1 MARITTSPPARGGV
15 ARRAGVVGD
24 DSRITPLKLEPKLKR
39 IMAQEYPRFSD
50 AEYARR
56 QRALGAVM
64 DKAGVDHLLVIT
76 DHRAGN
82 APQWV
87 TGWPGT
93 VEAYVIFKPGEKMW
107 MAVEW
112 VNHFPLARKIAR
124 DVEVHWGAHHGLQ
137 QMIRELKRRGAKR
150 VGNMGPLVVS
160 KYRELEGHFQMVGLD
175 AEYIRLRTIKSE
187 EELDWLRI
195 GAALSDAGL
204 AALLAG
210 TKPGLTERELGAIV
224 ESAYI
229 KHGGAT
235 MIHYIGVT
243 SMARPHIYVPPQHH
257 SPRKVKKGD
266 VVFCELSAYWWDY
279 AGQVLRTFT
288 VDAEPTPLYRDLH
301 ETAEAAFDAVT
312 GVARHGTTMQ
322 EILDATGVIE
332 QNGFTVCDDLMHGFG
347 GGYFQPIIGTKSRMA
362 GPLPAMT
369 LEENMTV
376 VVQPN
381 VITRDHKAGVQVGE
395 LIRVTRTGFERL
407 HRAKRGFFRVG

>member
-1 MARITTSPPARGGV
+1 MARITTQK
-15 ARRAGVVGD
+15 
-24 DSRITPLKLEPKLKR
+24 SRHTPLKLSPRLR
-39 IMAQEYPRFSD
+39 AIMGQEYPRFSD

-56 QRALGAVM
+56 HRALAAVM
-64 DKAGVDHLLVIT
+64 EKAGVDHLLVIT

-93 VEAYVIFKPGEKMW
+93 VEAYVIFRPGAKMW
-107 MAVEW
+107 MSVEW
-112 VNHFPLARKIAR
+112 VNHFPLAKKIAR
-124 DVEVHWGAHHGLQ
+124 DVEVHWGAHLGVE
-137 QMIRELKRRGAKR
+137 QMIRELKQCGAKR
-150 VGNMGPLVVS
+150 VGIMGPLVVS
-160 KYRELEGHFQMVGLD
+160 KYRMLEQEFQMVGLD
-175 AEYIRLRTIKSE
+175 TEYIRLRTIKSE

-195 GAALSDAGL
+195 GAALSDAGV

-210 TKPGLTERELGAIV
+210 TKPGLTERELGAMV
-224 ESAYI
+224 ESAYV
-229 KHGGAT
+229 KHGGTT
-235 MIHYIGVT
+235 MIHFIGVT
-243 SMARPHIYVPPQHH
+243 SMARPHIYVPPQQH
-257 SPRKVKKGD
+257 SPRKLKKGD

-288 VDAEPTPLYRDLH
+288 VDAGPTPLYRDLY
-301 ETAEAAFDAVT
+301 ETAEAAFDSVT
-312 GVARHGTTMQ
+312 GVVRHGTTMQ

-332 QNGFTVCDDLMHGFG
+332 KNGFTVCDDLMHGFG

-362 GPLPAMT
+362 GPLPAMK

-407 HRAKRGFFRVG
+407 HRAKRGLFRVG